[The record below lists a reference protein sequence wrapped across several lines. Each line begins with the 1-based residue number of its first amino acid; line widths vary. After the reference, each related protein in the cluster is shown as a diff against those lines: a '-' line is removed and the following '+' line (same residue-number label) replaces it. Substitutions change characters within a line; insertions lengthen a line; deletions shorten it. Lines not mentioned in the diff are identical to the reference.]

1 MTLPDTLAWL
11 KDFWFN
17 RSDKTKW
24 IMIILVVLVLW
35 IL

>member
-1 MTLPDTLAWL
+1 MTLPDTIAWL

-24 IMIILVVLVLW
+24 IILFIVGLVLW

>member
-1 MTLPDTLAWL
+1 MTLPDTITWL

-24 IMIILVVLVLW
+24 IILIIIGLVLW
-35 IL
+35 II

>member
-1 MTLPDTLAWL
+1 MTLPDTITWL

-24 IMIILVVLVLW
+24 IIVIIIGLVLW
-35 IL
+35 II